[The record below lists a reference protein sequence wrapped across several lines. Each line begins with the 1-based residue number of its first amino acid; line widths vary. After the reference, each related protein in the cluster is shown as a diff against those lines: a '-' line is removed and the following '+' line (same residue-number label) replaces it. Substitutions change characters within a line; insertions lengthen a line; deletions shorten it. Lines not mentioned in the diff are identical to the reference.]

1 MADNYNLFFK
11 ELRGS
16 FSTQELEELCLELG
30 YDSGEVFRSTTNLS
44 GMAQD
49 LQGYAKR
56 RGQEQQLLA
65 AVATLRP
72 HLDLRPYGYTGGAGS
87 SPTANIGTSQ
97 PTTSTAMSTPP
108 GERMV
113 YISYAWGGESENF
126 VNQLDQAFQAKG
138 MKLVRDK
145 RDLGYK
151 GSISDFMREIGRAGA
166 IVVVINDKYLKSPN
180 CMFELTEIAG
190 NNDFRDRVF
199 PVVMSDA
206 DIYRPVNRIKY
217 VQHWEQEIK
226 ALDEAMKTV
235 SSANLQGFREEIDS
249 YQTIRNTISELVFIL
264 KDMNTLTPDMHRD
277 GDFEVIFNEVQRRF
291 Q

>member
-11 ELRGS
+11 LLRES
-16 FSTQELEELCLELG
+16 FNTQELEELCLELG

-49 LQGYAKR
+49 LQGYARR
-56 RGQEQQLLA
+56 RGQEQQLMA
-65 AVATLRP
+65 AVAAARS
-72 HLDLRPYGYTGGAGS
+72 HLDLAPYGYTGGIGGS
-87 SPTANIGTSQ
+87 ATANSQ
-97 PTTSTAMSTPP
+97 PTTTTSTAVPP
-108 GERMV
+108 PPAEPMV

-126 VNQLDQAFQAKG
+126 VNQLDQAFQTKG

-180 CMFELTEIAG
+180 CMFELTEIAS